1 LFQDHAVEHG
11 YGKCKGKSVQTKCQQ
26 MSKPTPP
33 ELRFAADVMLG
44 RLAKWLRVLGQDV
57 IYGRHLSGAGLIRV
71 ARQENRIILTRDR
84 RLRLKQPQDSIFIE
98 SDDYRE
104 QLRQVVSTFHLI
116 PGDDILKRC
125 LICNSSLQRRS
136 KASVKQGVPEYVFL
150 TQEHFF
156 WCASCRRIYWPATHR
171 QKMLQ
176 ELKNLHLE

>member
-1 LFQDHAVEHG
+1 
-11 YGKCKGKSVQTKCQQ
+11 

-57 IYGRHLSGAGLIRV
+57 IYGRHLSGAGLTHA

-84 RLRLKQPQDSIFIE
+84 RLHLKPSHDSLFIE
-98 SDDYRE
+98 SDDFRQ
-104 QLRQVVSTFHLI
+104 QLRQVVSTFHLVQSQ
-116 PGDDILKRC
+116 DLFNRC
-125 LICNSSLQRRS
+125 LICNYSLHPRP
-136 KASVKQGVPEYVFL
+136 KASVKQAVPEYVFS

-156 WCASCRRIYWPATHR
+156 WCANCRRIYWPGTHH

-176 ELKNLHLE
+176 ELNNLQLK

>member
-1 LFQDHAVEHG
+1 MQRQI
-11 YGKCKGKSVQTKCQQ
+11 SSTKCQH
-26 MSKPTPP
+26 MWKPTQR

-57 IYGRHLSGAGLIRV
+57 IYGRHLSGAGLIHA

-116 PGDDILKRC
+116 PGDDLLKRC
-125 LICNSSLQRRS
+125 LICNFSLQPRS
-136 KASVKQGVPEYVFL
+136 KTSVKQAVPEYVFSS
-150 TQEHFF
+150 QEHFY
-156 WCASCRRIYWPATHR
+156 WCASCRRIYWPATHH

-176 ELKNLHLE
+176 EIKNLQLEGS

>member
-1 LFQDHAVEHG
+1 
-11 YGKCKGKSVQTKCQQ
+11 

-57 IYGRHLSGAGLIRV
+57 IYGRHLSGAGLIHA

-84 RLRLKQPQDSIFIE
+84 RLHLKQSHDFLFVE
-98 SDDYRE
+98 SDDFRE
-104 QLRQVVSTFHLI
+104 QLRQVVSTFHLVLSQ
-116 PGDDILKRC
+116 DLFKRC
-125 LICNSSLQRRS
+125 LICNYSLQPRL
-136 KASVKQGVPEYVFL
+136 KPSVKQAVPEYVFS

-156 WCASCRRIYWPATHR
+156 WCAKCRRIYWPATHH

-176 ELKNLHLE
+176 ELNNLQLK

>member
-11 YGKCKGKSVQTKCQQ
+11 YGKCKGNSVQTKCQQ
-26 MSKPTPP
+26 MSKPTPT

-57 IYGRHLSGAGLIRV
+57 IYGRHLSGAGLIRM

-84 RLRLKQPQDSIFIE
+84 RLRLKQAQDCIFIE
-98 SDDYRE
+98 SDDFRE

-116 PGDDILKRC
+116 PDDLFKRC
-125 LICNSSLQRRS
+125 LLCNSSLQPRS
-136 KASVKQGVPEYVFL
+136 KADVKQAVPEYVFS

-156 WCASCRRIYWPATHR
+156 WCANCRRIYWPATHH

-176 ELKNLHLE
+176 ELKSLHLG

>member
-33 ELRFAADVMLG
+33 ELKFAADVMLG

-57 IYGRHLSGAGLIRV
+57 IYGRHLSGAGLIHA

-84 RLRLKQPQDSIFIE
+84 RLHSQPQDSLFIQ
-98 SDDYRE
+98 SDDFRE

-116 PGDDILKRC
+116 RGNDLFKRC
-125 LICNSSLQRRS
+125 LICNFSLQPRP
-136 KASVKQGVPEYVFL
+136 KASVRGAVPEYVFS
-150 TQEHFF
+150 TQEDFF
-156 WCASCRRIYWPATHR
+156 WCADCHRIYWPATHH

-176 ELKNLHLE
+176 ELKNLPLE